1 MATGIAGLLSLIA
14 SKILSGG
21 RRTTA
26 DNSRDVYEE
35 IVNSNLNTVD
45 GGVVS
50 GPVELEGDLIKTDDK
65 NVRRVIK
72 ISESGELYTEVI

>member
-1 MATGIAGLLSLIA
+1 MATGIAGLLSLITN
-14 SKILSGG
+14 KILSGG

-26 DNSRDVYEE
+26 DNSRDVYSE

-45 GGVVS
+45 GGIVY
-50 GPVELEGDLIKTDDK
+50 GPVELESDLIKTDDN

-72 ISESGELYTEVI
+72 ISESGELYTEII